1 MRRGTW
7 DTDERPGL
15 GWLGAPTPV
24 VRVLLIANLAVFVVQ
39 TLLLIAGR
47 AAPAMTGW
55 GSQFTGWLALSG
67 DGVRSGWG
75 WQFGTYMFLH
85 SGIWHLLLNMLMLW
99 MFGMEV
105 EQTLG
110 ARRFMRLYVGGG
122 LLGAFCWLA
131 ANWHGPACLLGA
143 SAAVSAVMIAFA
155 TLMPERPITVLLF
168 FIVPLTMKAKWWAWI
183 SVGIVAYSSMV
194 DAGGGVAHLA
204 HLGGVVVGYVYV
216 KLLGWGKPSRAM
228 DAVTMLVMRPF
239 VLLARRRRRPRE
251 LSREEFVSQ
260 KVDPILDKIAR
271 EGIHSLTR
279 QERKTLEEARAKM
292 GEPGAKR

>member
-7 DTDERPGL
+7 DADERPGL

-24 VRVLLIANLAVFVVQ
+24 VRGLLIANLAVFAAQ

-47 AAPAMTGW
+47 MSPAMTGW
-55 GSQFTGWLALSG
+55 GSQLSWWLALSG

-75 WQFGTYMFLH
+75 WQFGTYLFLH

-110 ARRFMRLYVGGG
+110 PRRFVRLYVGGG
-122 LLGAFCWLA
+122 LFGAFCWLA
-131 ANWHGPACLLGA
+131 ANWSGPAYLLGA

-155 TLMPERPITVLLF
+155 TLVPDRPITMLLF

-183 SVGIVAYSSMV
+183 SVGIVAYCSLADS
-194 DAGGGVAHLA
+194 GGGVAHLA
-204 HLGGVVVGYVYV
+204 HLGGMVVGYVYV
-216 KLLGWGKPSRAM
+216 KLLGWGKPSRVM
-228 DAVTMLVMRPF
+228 DAITMRVMRPF
-239 VLLARRRRRPRE
+239 VLLARRRRKPRE

-279 QERKTLEEARAKM
+279 QERKILEEARARM
-292 GEPGAKR
+292 DGSDTKR